1 MATTAVLILSVA
13 MAVVDISMATGS
25 VDITTTTNSPI
36 VSSAIAES
44 ASITSTTAAPST
56 TTAAPTTTPK
66 PEQQQESAGIFSIRT
81 IDFSKKK
88 EAVTPEPVNT
98 CFSNDM
104 CQSMP
109 GICHRGTCITK
120 TCSSDIICSCDQGV
134 TGQFC
139 DRNITEADKI
149 DIRIVNGKIV
159 SSKTDEKVG
168 TETISAKETA
178 NITDRAN
185 NLNGSDTLNVNMTSS
200 ENQTLETNTTKLD
213 GVTLLSNG
221 STVSNASNVEGLN
234 ITNANDSSTET
245 VNTEKQHLKSK
256 DVMSEANLNNIVV
269 KTAVKVDKASSDNSK
284 IGSDYSLTATENKTV
299 DSTTNNKANINI
311 NTNTNKSKAVGN
323 RSIKND
329 NTKGPGSKADNKNVS
344 ENEVDSKTINKHNT
358 QQSYNSNKGTKDV
371 QQQNSSKTNTATK
384 VVQPVKKNTEFK
396 AMLSRG
402 PKPLSRTQN
411 NGIVST
417 PITNR
422 AKPQGKAKPKHTGQ
436 NQKNVPTKPKQTGQ
450 NQKPVPTK
458 PKQTQQNQKSVP
470 TKPKQT
476 QQNQKSVPTKPK
488 QTQQNQNSVPTKPKQ
503 TEQNQK
509 SVPIKTK
516 QTEQNHKPVPT
527 NPKQSQQNQKSVPT
541 KLKQTEQNQ
550 KSVPTNPKQTQ
561 QNQKSVPT
569 KPRQTRQKQKS
580 ASKTKEGS
588 VGKQGSSQPK
598 DNQSNKKTTNINVTL
613 PPEIKNKPRAVN
625 VGKKSVVKTQEKGA
639 SQGQVSGTVAPVNV
653 IDKTNQ
659 DSVVDVNKEVLTGRA
674 LFDNKEVMITIEK
687 TPEPSE
693 PKTANSH
700 TISDVKVLNPSAQ
713 DVKKGTKPSN
723 IREINLNKDTIQ
735 HMFEGLASSANNASS
750 SEPASKNAGLTNV
763 NSGAG
768 KETVNAMGEPINPTA
783 AKSVNTTEINPL
795 QQLLNIIGSRE
806 FVDHVSAVKI
816 EIITKT
822 NSTAEKH
829 SMTHV
834 NNQEN
839 VHGTSVDG
847 STNIVDGTVMI
858 KEQSASP

>member
-13 MAVVDISMATGS
+13 MAVVDISMAIGS

-36 VSSAIAES
+36 VSSAIEES

-476 QQNQKSVPTKPK
+476 QQNQKSVPTK
-488 QTQQNQNSVPTKPKQ
+488 
-503 TEQNQK
+503 
-509 SVPIKTK
+509 
-516 QTEQNHKPVPT
+516 
-527 NPKQSQQNQKSVPT
+527 
-541 KLKQTEQNQ
+541 LKQTEQNQ

-561 QNQKSVPT
+561 QNQKRVPT
-569 KPRQTRQKQKS
+569 KHRQTRQKQTS

-713 DVKKGTKPSN
+713 DVKKGRKPSN

-735 HMFEGLASSANNASS
+735 HMFEGLGSSANNASS

>member
-13 MAVVDISMATGS
+13 MAVVDISMAIGS

-284 IGSDYSLTATENKTV
+284 VGSDYSLTATENKTV

-458 PKQTQQNQKSVP
+458 
-470 TKPKQT
+470 
-476 QQNQKSVPTKPK
+476 
-488 QTQQNQNSVPTKPKQ
+488 
-503 TEQNQK
+503 
-509 SVPIKTK
+509 
-516 QTEQNHKPVPT
+516 
-527 NPKQSQQNQKSVPT
+527 
-541 KLKQTEQNQ
+541 
-550 KSVPTNPKQTQ
+550 PKQTQ

>member
-284 IGSDYSLTATENKTV
+284 VGSDYSLTATENKTV

-470 TKPKQT
+470 TKP
-476 QQNQKSVPTKPK
+476 
-488 QTQQNQNSVPTKPKQ
+488 
-503 TEQNQK
+503 
-509 SVPIKTK
+509 
-516 QTEQNHKPVPT
+516 
-527 NPKQSQQNQKSVPT
+527 
-541 KLKQTEQNQ
+541 
-550 KSVPTNPKQTQ
+550 
-561 QNQKSVPT
+561 
-569 KPRQTRQKQKS
+569 RQTRQKQKS

-713 DVKKGTKPSN
+713 DVKKGRKPSN